1 VAVVHETMR
10 GTAQAMA
17 KVSGMPDYE
26 FLTVGYPHVPL
37 AVWSSDEIDDVA
49 RALAPRLT
57 ARLTAD
63 DDADGAG

>member
-1 VAVVHETMR
+1 
-10 GTAQAMA
+10 MA

-49 RALAPRLT
+49 RALAPQLI
-57 ARLTAD
+57 ARLTGD
-63 DDADGAG
+63 DGADEAR

>member
-49 RALAPRLT
+49 RALAPQLI
-57 ARLTAD
+57 ARLTGD
-63 DDADGAG
+63 DGADEAR

>member
-49 RALAPRLT
+49 RALAPQLT

-63 DDADGAG
+63 DDADGTR

>member
-49 RALAPRLT
+49 RALAPQLT

-63 DDADGAG
+63 DDADGAR